1 MFGQTEIAYRR
12 LKAFLPPDQYES
24 NEGKLWIMLPNGGRI
39 WFKSSDNPDSL
50 FGEDVYGAVV
60 DEASRTKQE
69 TLDALISVLTAT
81 RGQARLIGNVK
92 GRKNWFYKG
101 ARRAEAGWAGNAYY
115 KITAQDAIA
124 AGVLDASIIEGA
136 KDTLSDRV
144 FKELYNAEASDD
156 GGNPFGLDY
165 IEKITVP
172 VPNHKRVNCY
182 GVDLAKGK
190 TKGGDWTVAIGLDDT
205 GKIAEFHRWQGPWE
219 DTINRLQN
227 LIGTLTPALVDST
240 GVGDPIVE
248 RLQKFS
254 SNIEGYN
261 FTAPSKQK
269 LMEGLAVAVQKEET
283 SVIEGVHRQEMEWFE
298 FEYTRTGVRYS
309 APEGYHDDTVCGHA
323 LAIMARKQGADL
335 SVWEKLV

>member
-12 LKAFLPPDQYES
+12 LKAFLPKEQYDS

-69 TLDALISVLTAT
+69 TLDALVSVLTAT
-81 RGQARLIGNVK
+81 NGDARIIGNVK
-92 GRKNWFYKG
+92 GKKNWFYKG
-101 ARRAEAGWAGNAYY
+101 ARRAEMGWAKNAYY
-115 KITAQDAIA
+115 KITAADAVA
-124 AGVLDASIIEGA
+124 AGVLKAEVIEEA
-136 KDTLSDRV
+136 QDTLSENV
-144 FKELYNAEASDD
+144 FNQLYNAEAADD
-156 GGNPFGLDY
+156 GGNPFGLQY
-165 IEKITVP
+165 IQKIKVP
-172 VPNHKRVNCY
+172 VPNHKRVNCW

-190 TKGGDWTVAIGLDDT
+190 NKNGDWTVATGLDST
-205 GKIAEFHRWQGPWE
+205 GKVAEMHRWQGPWE
-219 DTINRLQN
+219 ATINRLEQ

-283 SVIEGVHRQEMEWFE
+283 SVIEGVHEQEMESFE
-298 FEYTRTGVRYS
+298 FEYTKTGVRYS
-309 APEGYHDDTVCGHA
+309 APEGYHDDTVCSHA
-323 LAIMARKQGADL
+323 LAVMARKQGPDL
-335 SVWEKLV
+335 SVWERLV